1 MVLIPSQLVSVSRA
15 CVVAALLWA
24 ALSWSSSVRAQ
35 TPFLSTGL
43 ELGTGM
49 TWGNGQADST
59 VSRRSPLFIDASLRT
74 WSDESPTL
82 YWGGSVRMEIEG
94 RTSIAVVPR
103 VELAKKLGSL
113 TLIPGVGA
121 ALFFAPFSMV
131 GVEVGTALQ
140 LPLSDTFS
148 LGGHVFLDGFFFGS
162 DVPEDSAVIMLN
174 LMFGAVLAL

>member
-1 MVLIPSQLVSVSRA
+1 MVVIPQQLGPLLRA
-15 CVVAALLWA
+15 CAASALLCV
-24 ALSWSSSVRAQ
+24 ALTWSTSASAQ
-35 TPFLSTGL
+35 VPFLSTGL
-43 ELGTGM
+43 QVGSGI

-59 VSRRSPLFIDASLRT
+59 VSRRSPLFVDASLRT

-82 YWGGSVRMEIEG
+82 YWGGSLRMEIEG

-121 ALFFAPFSMV
+121 ALYFAPFSMV
-131 GVEVGTALQ
+131 GVEVGTAIQ

-162 DVPEDSAVIMLN
+162 DVPDDSAVIMLN